1 MVNSLGEMCL
11 TEGNVRKKK
20 FGSKK
25 KTTHD
30 HFWVKNPYKNSACQN
45 KKNEGGEG

>member
-25 KTTHD
+25 KQPMTISGLKIHI
-30 HFWVKNPYKNSACQN
+30 KILLAKIR
-45 KKNEGGEG
+45 KMRGEG